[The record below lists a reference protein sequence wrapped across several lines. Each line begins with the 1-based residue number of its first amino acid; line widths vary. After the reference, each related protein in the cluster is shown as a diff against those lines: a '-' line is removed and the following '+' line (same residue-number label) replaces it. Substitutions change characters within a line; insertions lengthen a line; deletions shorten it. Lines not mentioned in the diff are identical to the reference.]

1 MFIVTLTILQSPY
14 SIGQTSFYIVSMIV
28 FFSLSRLV
36 VTGATDG
43 IGKSYAKQLAQQ
55 GFNVVLVSRTQA
67 KLEAVAAE
75 IGNYHSFLA
84 NFS

>member
-1 MFIVTLTILQSPY
+1 MIL
-14 SIGQTSFYIVSMIV
+14 
-28 FFSLSRLV
+28 FFFFLSRLV

-55 GFNVVLVSRTQA
+55 GFNIVLVSRTQA

-75 IGNYHSFLA
+75 IGNFINLSLVLGSFDWCKIILI
-84 NFS
+84 F